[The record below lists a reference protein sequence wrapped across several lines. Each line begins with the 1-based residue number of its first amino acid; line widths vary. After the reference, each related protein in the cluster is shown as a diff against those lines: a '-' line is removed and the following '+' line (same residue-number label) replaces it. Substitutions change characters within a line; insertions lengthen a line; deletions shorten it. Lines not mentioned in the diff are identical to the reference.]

1 MLKGLG
7 RYDEAEQEYRRVI
20 AAFEHLKDTPGSTE
34 TRLIHSFNLLEL
46 LNERQRFSEA
56 ATLGESLLAE
66 AETALGH
73 DHIVTLETRDALGV
87 TALGRGD
94 ANAAEALHRAAF
106 AAKQKVLGD
115 DSPYTATARYRRAL
129 ALMKL
134 GRSEEARVE
143 LDAALTTRRTAL
155 GPDHPDTKAAERALR
170 DLRD

>member
-1 MLKGLG
+1 MPKAIRLHQTGGPEVLGLEEFDPGKPAAGEVQLRHTAIGLNFIDVYDRTGLYPMPLPAGLG
-7 RYDEAEQEYRRVI
+7 R
-20 AAFEHLKDTPGSTE
+20 
-34 TRLIHSFNLLEL
+34 
-46 LNERQRFSEA
+46 EA
-56 ATLGESLLAE
+56 A
-66 AETALGH
+66 
-73 DHIVTLETRDALGV
+73 GV
-87 TALGRGD
+87 ITALGRGD